1 MVNLNSLRKYN
12 LSTYEWLSIYTFLPL
27 CEEVTYPDKYVAN
40 TLDAVLTDITSRG
53 FKLVSRA
60 SSRDIYVGYDLGV
73 LIFHIHGKL
82 TDTLDQANIWYKE
95 VTLGKEE
102 LIKEVRTCIYYN
114 NIDMWKN
121 VQGLE
126 HRKEIPHE

>member
-1 MVNLNSLRKYN
+1 MVNLDPLYRYN
-12 LSTYEWLSIYTFLPL
+12 LSTYEWLSLYTFLPL
-27 CEEVTYPDKYVAN
+27 CEQVTYNDKYVTN

-73 LIFHIHGKL
+73 LIFYIHGKG
-82 TDTLDQANIWYKE
+82 TGTLYQDNVFSNGI
-95 VTLGKEE
+95 VSGKEE
-102 LIKEVRTCIYYN
+102 LVKEVRDCIYYD
-114 NIDMWKN
+114 NIAIWKD

-126 HRKEIPHE
+126 HRKEIQHE